1 MDRVSTPTGLP
12 ALRRVRREETTLP
25 EVQREVER
33 KYTVGSEFVLPSL
46 AALPGVAGVS
56 QPETYRLEAVYY
68 DSEDLRLA
76 HRKITLRRR
85 SGGPDDG
92 WHLKLPVKAG
102 ERDEFR
108 SPLDEG
114 AATDTNIGEGAAT
127 EQGTGESTD
136 AESGH
141 HAAGEAPEAGV
152 AGEAAAEA
160 GGDPAGAGVAGEAA
174 AEAGP
179 PGPQPAQPPQP
190 PEELTDLVLVHLRG
204 APLQPVARLVT
215 TRTAWRL
222 RDSAAADLAEVVD
235 DDVSAETLGR
245 APARRR
251 WREVEVELAEGDSA
265 LLDQLGKTLTA
276 AGATPSTNGSK
287 LAHVLGPALDAT
299 RPGTPR
305 QPSPPG
311 WTTRKTPAGE
321 IVRIYLA
328 AQLEALFGA
337 DPRVRLDEPE
347 GVHKMRVA
355 ARRFRSTLRTFAPLF
370 DPEVAAHLD
379 GELRD
384 LAGAL
389 SGARDAEVQIAYFDS
404 RVDDLPADLVHGPV
418 KESIDARLSSGLA
431 SSRDEALTMLRSDRY
446 LALVDALA
454 DLVGAEWRGKASK
467 PAGKVLPKL
476 VSKADRRLTRKVA
489 TAAEAP
495 AGPSRDVVLH
505 SARKQAK
512 RLRYAAEAVVPLYG
526 KDAASFARIAEN
538 IQELLGTHQDATVAR
553 GLLHDWGAQAQA
565 DGEPTAFT
573 LGLLLGLEECRA
585 RTVERDFF
593 DYWPKASRR
602 RHRRWLN

>member
-1 MDRVSTPTGLP
+1 
-12 ALRRVRREETTLP
+12 LP

-46 AALPGVAGVS
+46 AALPGVAVVS

-108 SPLDEG
+108 SPLDES
-114 AATDTNIGEGAAT
+114 AATDTTIGAGTAT
-127 EQGTGESTD
+127 EEGTGESTH
-136 AESGH
+136 AEPGH
-141 HAAGEAPEAGV
+141 HAAVEAAEVGV
-152 AGEAAAEA
+152 AGEAAADGGGEA
-160 GGDPAGAGVAGEAA
+160 AEVGVAGEAAADGGGEAAEVGVAGEA

-179 PGPQPAQPPQP
+179 PGPHP

-204 APLQPVARLVT
+204 APLRPVARLVT
-215 TRTAWRL
+215 ARTAWRL
-222 RDSAAADLAEVVD
+222 RDSDAADLAEVVD
-235 DDVSAETLGR
+235 DDVSAETLGQTVT
-245 APARRR
+245 RRR
-251 WREVEVELAEGDSA
+251 WREVEVELADGDDA

-276 AGATPSTNGSK
+276 AGAAPSTNGSK
-287 LAHVLGPALDAT
+287 LAHVLGPALEAT
-299 RPGTPR
+299 RPPGAQ
-305 QPSPPG
+305 QPSPPDR
-311 WTTRKTPAGE
+311 TTRKTPAGE
-321 IVRIYLA
+321 VVRLYLA

-370 DPEVAAHLD
+370 DPDVAAHLD

-389 SGARDAEVQIAYFDS
+389 SAARDTEVQIAYFDS
-404 RVDDLPADLVHGPV
+404 RVDELPADLVHGPV
-418 KESIDARLSSGLA
+418 KDNIDAHLSAGLA

-454 DLVGAEWRGKASK
+454 DLVGSEVRSEWPRRASK

-476 VSKADRRLTRKVA
+476 VSKADRRLLRKVA
-489 TAAEAP
+489 IAAEAP

-526 KDAASFARIAEN
+526 KDASSFARIAEN

-553 GLLHDWGAQAQA
+553 GLLHDWGVQAQA

-573 LGLLLGLEECRA
+573 LGLLLGLDECRA

-593 DYWPKASRR
+593 DYWPEASRR